1 MIEMKKGQKTFLII
15 IAIVAVIPVLIVF
28 LIYWKYGFYKIKE
41 IWYEDSLIDYWGVII
56 GAAPA
61 VVFAALTYR
70 QTEKIYRMQDSW
82 TRENTKRPFFIIDEV
97 TANGD
102 EALKC
107 TGNCYEG
114 SFFDDELPK
123 DRCVTVI
130 LRNIGEGVAVRFHN
144 MDETFGDAV
153 PTEKFVQPDK
163 TVRVRIPLFTSEAMQ
178 KDGCRDKTVE
188 LLYQNIVGVQY
199 RQEIKFEEI
208 YQPEDQE
215 RERDTHTLKVYDI
228 SEQTISEADNQD
240 MEKNTK
246 NKDGKKEQE
255 DQQ

>member
-1 MIEMKKGQKTFLII
+1 MKKGQKIFLIL
-15 IAIVAVIPVLIVF
+15 IAIVAVIPVLIV
-28 LIYWKYGFYKIKE
+28 LLLYRKYGFCKIEE

-70 QTEKIYRMQDSW
+70 QTEKIYRLQDSW
-82 TRENTKRPFFIIDEV
+82 TRENTKRPFFIIDQI
-97 TANGD
+97 TANED

-107 TGNCYEG
+107 NGNCYEG

-123 DRCVTVI
+123 GRCVTVI
-130 LRNIGEGVAVRFHN
+130 LRNIGEGVAVRFLN

-153 PTEKFVQPDK
+153 PTKKFVQPDK

-178 KDGCRDKTVE
+178 RDGYENKTVA

-199 RQEIKFEEI
+199 RQEIKFEES
-208 YQPEDQE
+208 YQPENQE
-215 RERDTHTLKVYDI
+215 RERDIYTLKIHDI
-228 SEQTISEADNQD
+228 SEQTIPESDIPDN
-240 MEKNTK
+240 EKNTK
-246 NKDGKKEQE
+246 NKERRKEYE
-255 DQQ
+255 DQNEK